1 MRKMIKRVT
10 GICLV
15 ALSVFLFISL
25 TVVCCERM
33 LCAIIAGMT
42 VATAAL
48 GSLGIWMIIDEA
60 FKE

>member
-1 MRKMIKRVT
+1 MRRMIKRVT

-25 TVVCCERM
+25 TVLCFAEK
-33 LCAIIAGMT
+33 LCALIAGMT
-42 VATAAL
+42 VVMAAL
-48 GSLGIWMIIDEA
+48 GLLGIWMIIDEA